1 MGNFAIPVGNI
12 FRLLAGF
19 SRLIPHKTPLFVPT
33 PWPILVTNR
42 GEEDSM
48 SKKLIAIPEGN
59 LMRVAATQSI
69 TTLTALKEKVRVDR
83 KTLRAINAGQP
94 VKETTLQSIADRL
107 RVPLA
112 HLVGPSTPDERK
124 EVLSTDLYHR
134 REITLR
140 RLDATGLRRLV
151 GEGTRELIAAR
162 VGELGDE
169 PFGPE
174 FCKVVT
180 KRGEGIAPGKITWLL
195 KIDQMSEEVEALL
208 TKLEKSLDGFFGH
221 IVQIEFSSEHEINLT
236 EQIARV
242 KTSTDID
249 RIVEDLAQKKL
260 NIYGGS
266 YVLWEKEVPTFEE
279 KLAARRDPDP
289 DLFLFPIS
297 PPTLKYT
304 SRHTAAL
311 CITSEEQNTLT
322 VRVAT
327 GWEPPQN
334 FVESELDGIDFVEID
349 RRKVWSRKND
359 AVDDER
365 SPFEWRSSPHD

>member
-1 MGNFAIPVGNI
+1 
-12 FRLLAGF
+12 
-19 SRLIPHKTPLFVPT
+19 
-33 PWPILVTNR
+33 
-42 GEEDSM
+42 M

-69 TTLTALKEKVRVDR
+69 TTLTALKEKARVDR
-83 KTLRAINAGQP
+83 KTLRAINTGQP

-124 EVLSTDLYHR
+124 EVLSTDVYHR

-140 RLDATGLRRLV
+140 RLDATGLRRLA
-151 GEGTRELIAAR
+151 GEGT
-162 VGELGDE
+162 
-169 PFGPE
+169 
-174 FCKVVT
+174 
-180 KRGEGIAPGKITWLL
+180 GKITWLL

-208 TKLEKSLDGFFGH
+208 TKLEKTLDGWFGH

-242 KTSTDID
+242 KTSADID

-266 YVLWEKEVPTFEE
+266 YVLWEKEVPTFYE
-279 KLAARRDPDP
+279 KVAARRDPDP

-334 FVESELDGIDFVEID
+334 FVESELDGIDFVEMD